1 VPVGVTLT
9 GMADVEFEQSQS
21 LSRADAAKLLASLS
35 EALGGDEEHAHLRL
49 GDSTVTVRVPEHVRA
64 EVEIE
69 VDGDELEL
77 EIELT
82 WSLAA
87 HQTRRPR
94 SAKEASS

>member
-1 VPVGVTLT
+1 VGVTLT

-49 GDSTVTVRVPEHVRA
+49 GDSTVTVRVPEQVRA
-64 EVEIE
+64 EIEIE
-69 VDGDELEL
+69 VERDELEL
-77 EIELT
+77 EIELS
-82 WSLAA
+82 WSLATPR
-87 HQTRRPR
+87 TRRST